1 VEAELVSK
9 HPLTFNTVTQHDSR
23 VGYE

>member
-9 HPLTFNTVTQHDSR
+9 HPLTFNTVTQN
-23 VGYE
+23 GEAGCQ